1 MNPEGCRRLIETHF
15 PQVKIRTCVPIDM
28 GWDYFVL
35 DVNDELIFRFPRR
48 ADVLRQLEWE
58 MEILPRL
65 ADALPVRVPRF
76 EYVATPESGDPAKFV
91 GYQKI
96 PGSGLDAQKL
106 ESSGAREPVARSIAG
121 ALSALHLMP
130 LDGLRDH
137 PMSQNPNPRNSE
149 GWRNAYRRLFEF
161 AQKNVFP
168 RLSRDTERR
177 ETQTWRDFLCDDSN
191 FNFSPVFVH
200 QDLNPEHIITD
211 YERGTLAGII
221 DWGDC
226 GIGDPALDFVGLA
239 RSLGE
244 GFALEVLDHYR
255 SPSAGIMN
263 RARFYDAIVPYH
275 YIKFELESGDAGFLE
290 RGIHDIE
297 TRKPY

>member
-1 MNPEGCRRLIETHF
+1 MNSERCRRLVETHF
-15 PQVKIRTCVPIDM
+15 PQVKIRTCESIDM

-48 ADVLRQLEWE
+48 PDVLKQLEWE
-58 MEILPRL
+58 IEILPML
-65 ADALPVRVPRF
+65 ADVLPVRVPKF
-76 EYVATPESGDPAKFV
+76 EYVATPESGEPAKFV

-96 PGSGLDAQKL
+96 LGSGLDAQKL
-106 ESSGAREPVARSIAG
+106 ERSGSRVSVARSIG
-121 ALSALHLMP
+121 EALSALHSMP
-130 LDGLRDH
+130 LGGLKDH
-137 PMSQNPNPRNSE
+137 PMSQNPDPRNLE
-149 GWRNAYRRLFEF
+149 GWRNSYNRLFEF
-161 AQKNVFP
+161 AQENVFP

-177 ETQTWRDFLCDDSN
+177 EKQTWCDFLLDNRN

-200 QDLNPEHIITD
+200 QDLNSEHVITD

-239 RSLGE
+239 RGMGE
-244 GFALEVLDHYR
+244 DFALEVLDHYR
-255 SPSAGIMN
+255 CPSAGIMS

-275 YIKFELESGDAGFLE
+275 YIKFGLESGDAGFLE
-290 RGIHDIE
+290 RGIRDIE